1 MIVICDSDFEKNH
14 TAPNGIIGFAGSPES
29 HTTSDEVRADLA
41 VKQNESSGLARK
53 GKSATVPTG
62 TAWRFV

>member
-1 MIVICDSDFEKNH
+1 MCDSNFDKNH

-53 GKSATVPTG
+53 GKWAMGS
-62 TAWRFV
+62 

>member
-1 MIVICDSDFEKNH
+1 MPTWEQTTLGETGAVGC
-14 TAPNGIIGFAGSPES
+14 GFAESPEN

-53 GKSATVPTG
+53 GKWAMGS
-62 TAWRFV
+62 